1 MIIPVRVEQLFERH
15 TRSPIS
21 AQLKAEDGRRREKQ
35 LFILHVAVFAYFFFA
50 TTLAIVSWRGLVAD
64 GVGYFL
70 NLLAR
75 PSFTTFHPPRIFAH
89 ALVQWPLILGLRA
102 GVTDTTALFYVHS
115 FGLYYLGPLQLLL
128 CYWIVSREKRTD
140 LLWPLISLFAG
151 SMKRMVRGSHQ
162 ITCDDI
168 VILAIL
174 AIGLVHDLWQL

>member
-70 NLLAR
+70 TLLVH
-75 PSFTTFHPPRIFAH
+75 PSPTTWWRSRIFADV
-89 ALVQWPLILGLRA
+89 LQQWPLVLAVRA
-102 GVTDTTALFYVHS
+102 GVTNIDALLYVH
-115 FGLYYLGPLQLLL
+115 
-128 CYWIVSREKRTD
+128 
-140 LLWPLISLFAG
+140 
-151 SMKRMVRGSHQ
+151 
-162 ITCDDI
+162 
-168 VILAIL
+168 
-174 AIGLVHDLWQL
+174 